1 MVVKTFAPFVVSFFF
16 LFFGNYL
23 RFIVSSS
30 NSEVAALPW
39 FDLNLNFGASYIYIG
54 SVLTPPR
61 QLRLS
66 LSLER
71 LSLPSFLFLSFS
83 PSTPHVHPVNYFVSG
98 YRQRAVNSCRA
109 DYTDRFIALVSQSNV
124 CNAPIPYTL
133 LPSCYSFPALRC
145 RYFHVSF
152 SRCYDLRCYFSHFE
166 CLRKTLVFQIA
177 WCNSVQILFEAIII
191 HLRIIKLVEQLII

>member
-39 FDLNLNFGASYIYIG
+39 FDLNLNFGASYICRVGPY
-54 SVLTPPR
+54 TPAPT
-61 QLRLS
+61 
-66 LSLER
+66 
-71 LSLPSFLFLSFS
+71 PSLSFS
-83 PSTPHVHPVNYFVSG
+83 WAPFSPFLPLPLFLPFNPHVHPVNYFVSG

-145 RYFHVSF
+145 WYFHVSF
-152 SRCYDLRCYFSHFE
+152 SGCYDLRCYFSHFE

-191 HLRIIKLVEQLII
+191 HLKIIKLVEQLII